1 MPKVIGTGAITMVD
15 THDIAAISTQV
26 VASAALQQLYD
37 ELDWLMGVTSHNFEM
52 ALSGNNEQ
60 HECLSRYLL
69 GVFPSWERMP
79 KWFGSSR

>member
-37 ELDWLMGVTSHNFEM
+37 GV
-52 ALSGNNEQ
+52 A
-60 HECLSRYLL
+60 Y
-69 GVFPSWERMP
+69 VP
-79 KWFGSSR
+79 